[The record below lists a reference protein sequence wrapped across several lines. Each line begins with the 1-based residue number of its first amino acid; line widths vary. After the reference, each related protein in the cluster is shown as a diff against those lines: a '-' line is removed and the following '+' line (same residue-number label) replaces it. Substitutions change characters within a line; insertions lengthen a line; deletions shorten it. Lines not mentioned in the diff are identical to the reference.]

1 VKKELIIRSNS
12 SAVDFAMLSEGR
24 LVELDKEVGKNK
36 FSVGDIFVAKV
47 RKTIPG
53 LNASFVDVGHEK
65 DGFLHYH
72 DLGPKLLSLSKF
84 VDQIDTKKVKSF
96 SFSKFDFEK
105 DIPVHGLIRDASLTQ
120 LSAVVHII
128 IDPISTKGPRLSS
141 EISLAGRCMVLI
153 PFSERI
159 SISQK
164 IKSQDEKK
172 RLKNLVK
179 NIKPKG
185 FGVIIRTVANNK
197 SVNEL

>member
-12 SAVDFAMLSEGR
+12 NAVDFAILNEGR
-24 LVELDKEVGKNK
+24 LVELDKEEGKNR
-36 FSVGDIFVAKV
+36 FSVGDIFVAKI

-53 LNASFVDVGHEK
+53 LNAAFVDVGYEK

-84 VDQIDTKKVKSF
+84 VDEIDNKKVKSF
-96 SFSKFDFEK
+96 SFNKFQFENE
-105 DIPVHGLIRDASLTQ
+105 IPKNGLIKDCLNAKQTTLVQ
-120 LSAVVHII
+120 II
-128 IDPISTKGPRLSS
+128 KEPISTKGPRLSS
-141 EISLAGRCMVLI
+141 EISLAGRFMVLI

-172 RLKNLVK
+172 RLKILVK

-185 FGVIIRTVANNK
+185 FGVIIRTVAKKQNCK
-197 SVNEL
+197 

>member
-1 VKKELIIRSNS
+1 MKKELIIRSNS
-12 SAVDFAMLSEGR
+12 NAVDFAMLSEGR

-53 LNASFVDVGHEK
+53 LNASFVNVGHEK

-96 SFSKFDFEK
+96 SFSKFSFEK
-105 DIPVHGLIRDASLTQ
+105 DIPKNGLIKDCLKAKQTTLVQ
-120 LSAVVHII
+120 II
-128 IDPISTKGPRLSS
+128 KEPISTKGPRLSS
-141 EISLAGRCMVLI
+141 EISLAGRFMVLI

-172 RLKNLVK
+172 RLKKLSQK
-179 NIKPKG
+179 Y
-185 FGVIIRTVANNK
+185 
-197 SVNEL
+197 